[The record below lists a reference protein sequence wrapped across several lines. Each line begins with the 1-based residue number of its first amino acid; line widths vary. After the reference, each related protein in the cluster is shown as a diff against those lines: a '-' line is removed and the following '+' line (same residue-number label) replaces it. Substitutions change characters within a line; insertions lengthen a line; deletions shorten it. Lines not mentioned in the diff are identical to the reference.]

1 MEELLETWRP
11 VKGYEERYEVS
22 SMGNVRSLGHNVCF
36 LDYGKCVD
44 FYRDGKLLKSTVNA
58 IGYQVVDL
66 YDPSTKKSKQYKVH
80 RLVAEAF
87 IPNVENKPMID
98 HINADKTDN
107 RVENLRWCT
116 HKENMNNPHCSQK
129 RSDYMKRNNPMKD
142 PLVAKKNGAKRVG
155 TISPARKPVKAKK
168 DGITL
173 IFPSI
178 AAAGQELG
186 LDISLISQVLHNR
199 QHHTGGYSFEFLQ

>member
-1 MEELLETWRP
+1 MEELLETWKP
-11 VKGYEERYEVS
+11 IKGYEGLYEVS
-22 SMGNVRSLGHNVCF
+22 NIGNVRRK
-36 LDYGKCVD
+36 GKPKKPSPNSKG
-44 FYRDGKLLKSTVNA
+44 YLTV
-58 IGYQVVDL
+58 IL
-66 YDPSTKKSKQYKVH
+66 YKNNQGKQYYVH
-80 RLVAEAF
+80 RLVANAF

-98 HINADKTDN
+98 HINAIKTDN

-116 HKENMNNPHCSQK
+116 NKEN
-129 RSDYMKRNNPMKD
+129 MKRNNPMKD

-178 AAAGQELG
+178 ATAGQELG
-186 LDISLISQVLHNR
+186 LDISLISAVLHKR
-199 QHHTGGYSFEFLQ
+199 QHHTGGYSFEYLQ

>member
-58 IGYQVVDL
+58 VGYQVVSL

-87 IPNVENKPMID
+87 IPNVENRPMID
-98 HINADKTDN
+98 HINAIKTDN

-116 HKENMNNPHCSQK
+116 HKENMNNPHALKK

-142 PLVAKKNGAKRVG
+142 PLVAEKSGVKKRG
-155 TISPARKPVKAKK
+155 TISPARKPVKAEK

-178 AAAGQELG
+178 TAAGQELG
-186 LDISLISQVLHNR
+186 LDRALICQVLHNR
-199 QHHTGGYSFEFLQ
+199 QHHTGGYSFEYLQ

>member
-1 MEELLETWRP
+1 MEELLETWKP
-11 VKGYEERYEVS
+11 IKDYEERYEVS
-22 SMGNVRSLGHNVCF
+22 NNGNVRSLGHNVCF
-36 LDYGKCVD
+36 LDYGKYVD
-44 FYRDGKLLKSTVNA
+44 FYRDGKLLKPTVNKY
-58 IGYQVVDL
+58 GYFVVTL
-66 YDPSTKKSKQYKVH
+66 YDPSTKKAKVHKVH

-87 IPNVENKPMID
+87 IPNVENRPMID
-98 HINADKTDN
+98 HINAIKTDN

-116 HKENMNNPHCSQK
+116 HKENMNNPHALKK

-142 PLVAKKNGAKRVG
+142 PLVAKKSGVKKRG

-178 AAAGQELG
+178 TAAGQELG
-186 LDISLISQVLHNR
+186 LDRALICQVLHNR
-199 QHHTGGYSFEFLQ
+199 QHHTGGYSFEYLQ

>member
-1 MEELLETWRP
+1 MEELLETWKP
-11 VKGYEERYEVS
+11 IEGYEERYEVS
-22 SMGNVRSLGHNVCF
+22 SKGNVRSLGHNVCF

-44 FYRDGKLLKSTVNA
+44 FYRDGKLLKPTVNKY
-58 IGYQVVDL
+58 GYFVVSL
-66 YDPSTKKSKQYKVH
+66 YDTSKKKQKQYKIH
-80 RLVAEAF
+80 RLVAETF

-98 HINADKTDN
+98 HINAIKTDN

-142 PLVAKKNGAKRVG
+142 PLVAKKNGAKRMG

-178 AAAGQELG
+178 TTAGQELG
-186 LDISLISQVLHNR
+186 LNISLISAVLHNK
-199 QHHTGGYSFEFLQ
+199 QHHTGGYSFEYLQ